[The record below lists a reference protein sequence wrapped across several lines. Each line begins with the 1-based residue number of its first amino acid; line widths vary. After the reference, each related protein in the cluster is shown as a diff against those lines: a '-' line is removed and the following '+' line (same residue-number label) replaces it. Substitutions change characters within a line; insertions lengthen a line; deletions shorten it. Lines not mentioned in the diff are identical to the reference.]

1 MTRIVLISSTPSP
14 LRLDSNACAVPWKSV
29 VMLSGRVAAAILLTS
44 ASALP
49 SETPGATSNEIVA
62 DGNCPE
68 WLTCNGPSD
77 RVNFISVSSGTS
89 APLDDRTYSSD
100 SVPGS
105 AWTSGAPSMMTQYS
119 SLGA

>member
-1 MTRIVLISSTPSP
+1 MTRIVIISSTPSP

-29 VMLSGRVAAAILLTS
+29 VMLSGRVAAASLCTS

-62 DGNCPE
+62 DGSCPE

-77 RVNFISVSSGTS
+77 RVNFTSVSSGTS
-89 APLDDRTYSSD
+89 APLDDRTYSNE

-105 AWTSGAPSMMTQYS
+105 AWYCGSTSMMTQYS
-119 SLGA
+119 SLG